1 MFEDEH
7 LQPMVQNM
15 MIISTCLLEP
25 GKAEMLL
32 TLGRFGS
39 GGGVVATASCTV
51 VGPASPRLLLSPCNC
66 GGGDS
71 PPLLQPLKVS
81 S

>member
-15 MIISTCLLEP
+15 MIISTCVLEP
-25 GKAEMLL
+25 GKAKMLL

-39 GGGVVATASCTV
+39 GGGVLATPSYKQW
-51 VGPASPRLLLSPCNC
+51 ASPRKRWAQFAAQEPM
-66 GGGDS
+66 
-71 PPLLQPLKVS
+71 PLPLAADVRAPGT
-81 S
+81 